1 MVRHGI
7 EIGRR
12 AVGGIIV
19 RTSATWT
26 STATIT
32 EIHTASRQT
41 YGGPRIHAEL
51 ALGDGIRVGR
61 KRVAR
66 LMRLAGIQGVYLRG
80 RKGCTRRDPAATPA
94 DDLVQRRFEVEGP
107 STTPTRARST
117 SPSSST
123 PGAGG

>member
-1 MVRHGI
+1 MANYPITVLCRCLCVSTSGFYDWARRRHHPSARSVRDA
-7 EIGRR
+7 R
-12 AVGGIIV
+12 A
-19 RTSATWT
+19 
-26 STATIT
+26 
-32 EIHTASRQT
+32 
-41 YGGPRIHAEL
+41 RIHAEL